1 MHVSYPLV
9 KSYYLLT
16 LTNFLNAKAL
26 SYHSTLHSY
35 EESQSACD
43 GSSAGQGRD

>member
-1 MHVSYPLV
+1 MGLLDGCI
-9 KSYYLLT
+9 KKTKQTLELCYLLT

-35 EESQSACD
+35 EES
-43 GSSAGQGRD
+43 